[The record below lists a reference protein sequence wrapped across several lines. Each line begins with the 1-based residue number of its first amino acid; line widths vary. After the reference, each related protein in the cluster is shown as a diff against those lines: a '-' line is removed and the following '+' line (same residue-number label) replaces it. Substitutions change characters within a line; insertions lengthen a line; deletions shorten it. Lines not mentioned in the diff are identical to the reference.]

1 MQQRKHDNK
10 HFHEMVAIYINKH
23 RKKEQTMNNEQPES
37 TTKGYKDCERKDTCS
52 LYASIKRQ
60 EKAAT
65 NKVKEKQPYFTNA
78 QVGDEVVCI
87 IYGKGVVKKIDKSYT
102 FTAIAV
108 EYPTS
113 NSTSSPTK
121 PHTKTY
127 SLEGKY
133 AVSANQTLFYVEDVI
148 ILIAS
153 TGVEPKRVYIP
164 QVGDIVNIPKKEVGI
179 VQNVFKH
186 PTNGKTTLAVIV
198 QSKHSFYKEK
208 NQMGLTLFTQCEY
221 LENASLIKRY
231 NTVKE
236 AFNSKEFD
244 YNQ

>member
-1 MQQRKHDNK
+1 MLQMKPCNVYWITTSKGLHFNPDIYSVDNTT
-10 HFHEMVAIYINKH
+10 
-23 RKKEQTMNNEQPES
+23 KKEQNMN
-37 TTKGYKDCERKDTCS
+37 KDAE
-52 LYASIKRQ
+52 
-60 EKAAT
+60 
-65 NKVKEKQPYFTNA
+65 NKPYFANA

-87 IYGKGVVKKIDKSYT
+87 IYGKGVVKKIDKRYT
-102 FTAIAV
+102 FTAIVV

-133 AVSANQTLFYVEDVI
+133 TVSANQTLFYVEDVV

-164 QVGDIVNIPKKEVGI
+164 QAGDIVNLPKKEVGV
-179 VQNVFKH
+179 VQNVLKH

-198 QSKHSFYKEK
+198 QSKRSFYNEK